1 MKKEAYHHT
10 ALFIKPR
17 GARKMWKLLPFR
29 SSTTCNDIVGHVGL
43 GMIFMPRRGSSIP
56 SLSTCRQLLMT
67 PCFGQNR
74 QIDIILRALFAA
86 EWKMKFAQAWV
97 IEFEQRSKGSAT
109 GSVGLDRIAAAI
121 RVVYCPYP

>member
-1 MKKEAYHHT
+1 
-10 ALFIKPR
+10 
-17 GARKMWKLLPFR
+17 LPYFSANAQEKGFQPNLR
-29 SSTTCNDIVGHVGL
+29 YDPDDDTTFTL
-43 GMIFMPRRGSSIP
+43 E
-56 SLSTCRQLLMT
+56 LLMT